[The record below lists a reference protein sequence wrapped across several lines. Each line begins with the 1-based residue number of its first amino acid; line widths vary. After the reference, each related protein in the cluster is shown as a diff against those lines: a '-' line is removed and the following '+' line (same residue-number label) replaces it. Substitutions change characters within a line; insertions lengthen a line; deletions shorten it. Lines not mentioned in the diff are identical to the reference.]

1 MAHLINRVTIGI
13 ANNTRSNYSENHAPD
28 YNYTYT
34 GPAPKRVAGKE
45 QKYHFKIKKKK
56 KSYLVR
62 GSNVENVCQ
71 ETDTK
76 FKTLTRHGFNLG
88 QQPMPRKFRNILLV
102 NNISYRL
109 YLILYNSPT
118 VYSYQ

>member
-56 KSYLVR
+56 NHISSEDRMLKMFARKLI
-62 GSNVENVCQ
+62 Q
-71 ETDTK
+71 
-76 FKTLTRHGFNLG
+76 NLK
-88 QQPMPRKFRNILLV
+88 P
-102 NNISYRL
+102 
-109 YLILYNSPT
+109 
-118 VYSYQ
+118 